1 MLLVVIL
8 TKSFLV
14 KAKVLKALS
23 NVKTFK
29 ESVFLILLT
38 IQLFFRKT
46 LRINTIKS
54 PIPIKAKEKVSKKDN
69 PIIKVLILEE
79 IFWTISEELDGLC
92 IENYIAILLLKR

>member
-1 MLLVVIL
+1 
-8 TKSFLV
+8 V
-14 KAKVLKALS
+14 KAKVLKVLGH
-23 NVKTFK
+23 VKTFK
-29 ESVFLILLT
+29 ESVFIIIWA
-38 IQLFFRKT
+38 IQLFFRKK

-92 IENYIAILLLKR
+92 VEK

>member
-1 MLLVVIL
+1 MLWEVIL

-14 KAKVLKALS
+14 KAEVLESLGH
-23 NVKTFK
+23 VKTFK
-29 ESVFLILLT
+29 ESVSLMILA
-38 IQLFFRKT
+38 IQFFFRKK

-69 PIIKVLILEE
+69 PIIRVLILEE

-92 IENYIAILLLKR
+92 IEK